1 MQLQTLRPAP
11 PFRPVGFRAVYH
23 QGAANH
29 CPGCGQT
36 QWIVGRIS
44 AQCSVCETAIPF
56 ARPFPRA
63 A

>member
-1 MQLQTLRPAP
+1 MQLHIASAP
-11 PFRPVGFRAVYH
+11 LPFRPFGFRAVYH
-23 QGAANH
+23 QGATNH

-36 QWIVGRIS
+36 QWIVGRMS

-56 ARPFPRA
+56 ARPFARA